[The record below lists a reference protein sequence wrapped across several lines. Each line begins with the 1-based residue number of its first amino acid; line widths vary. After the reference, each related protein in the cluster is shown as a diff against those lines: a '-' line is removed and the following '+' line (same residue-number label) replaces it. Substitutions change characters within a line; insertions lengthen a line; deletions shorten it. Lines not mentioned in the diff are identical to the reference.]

1 MHDIHVNKLGFHMI
15 FCIALKLVVSKY
27 IIIQATKKIMCR
39 AANNGRSTDNVQS
52 KLVIDRTNPWIAG
65 HLVQSFT
72 DLFREILS
80 F

>member
-27 IIIQATKKIMCR
+27 IVIQATKKIMCR

-52 KLVIDRTNPWIAG
+52 NWSLTGQILGLPD
-65 HLVQSFT
+65 
-72 DLFREILS
+72 ILS
-80 F
+80 GPLPICSEKF